1 MVTRRK
7 FSAEFKR
14 EAVGLLKSSE
24 KPTSQVAQ
32 DLGINVNVLSRW
44 CREMEKDVAKAFRGQ
59 GISRDEELTRLKRDL
74 LQVKKERDFLKE
86 AAAFFAKGSK

>member
-14 EAVGLLKSSE
+14 EAASLAKSSG
-24 KPTSQVAQ
+24 KPISHVAH

-44 CREMEKDVAKAFRGQ
+44 CREMEKEAAKAFCGQ
-59 GISRDEELTRLKRDL
+59 GNSRDEELTNLKREL